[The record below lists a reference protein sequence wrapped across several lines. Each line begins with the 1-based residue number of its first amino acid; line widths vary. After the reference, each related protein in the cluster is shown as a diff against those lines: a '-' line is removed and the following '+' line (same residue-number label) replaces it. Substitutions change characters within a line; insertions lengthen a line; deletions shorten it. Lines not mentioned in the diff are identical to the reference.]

1 MLSNVEVGKYVGEI
15 YKKLSNA
22 KVVNI
27 TQLYLTG
34 RYDKGVTLQMGEK
47 IGRLHD

>member
-1 MLSNVEVGKYVGEI
+1 MSNVEGGKYVGEI

-34 RYDKGVTLQMGEK
+34 IYDKEVNLQMDEK
-47 IGRLHD
+47 IGRSYD